1 MTSVHI
7 IPLLT
12 DNYAYAL
19 EKNGDAA
26 VIDPGEAAPVLAFL
40 NDKGLTLTHI
50 LCTHHHGD
58 HIGGAPELKA
68 ETGALVIG
76 PASETARIP
85 FMDKLVREGD
95 MFDVCGET
103 LHVIETPGHTR
114 GHVCYYAPGL
124 KALFSG
130 DTLFSLG
137 CGRLFEGSANEMW
150 NSLQKLTALPDET
163 KLYCGHEYTAANARF
178 CAYSE
183 PENTA
188 LQERIAEIERLRSA
202 GLPTIPSTL
211 ASEKTCNVFL
221 RAGSAERFGVLRAQ
235 KDSF

>member
-1 MTSVHI
+1 MTTIHI

-12 DNYAYAL
+12 DNYAYVL
-19 EKNGDAA
+19 ENDGKAA
-26 VIDPGEAAPVLAFL
+26 VIDPGEAAPVLTFL
-40 NDKGLTLTHI
+40 KDKGLTLTHI
-50 LCTHHHGD
+50 ICTHHHGD
-58 HIGGAPELKA
+58 HIGGAAELKA
-68 ETGALVIG
+68 ATGALVIG

-85 FMDKLVREGD
+85 GMDRLVREGD
-95 MFDVCGET
+95 ILDILDET
-103 LHVIETPGHTR
+103 FHAIETPGHTR

-137 CGRLFEGSANEMW
+137 CGRLFEGSAEEMW
-150 NSLQKLTALPDET
+150 TSLQKLSALPDEM
-163 KLYCGHEYTAANARF
+163 KIYCGHEYTASNARF
-178 CAYSE
+178 CAHIE

-211 ASEKTCNVFL
+211 ASEKACNVFL
-221 RAGSAERFGVLRAQ
+221 RAGSAERFGELRTE
-235 KDSF
+235 KDGF